1 MAQKRLNFFSIF
13 WVFSAMRTW
22 VSMFF
27 LELGPG
33 RSIAIIIGMKKKL
46 MQIHVG
52 LALNLECKKA
62 GDVRKSSRMVGPQ

>member
-1 MAQKRLNFFSIF
+1 MAQKRLKNFSIF

-33 RSIAIIIGMKKKL
+33 RSIAIIIGMKKK
-46 MQIHVG
+46 ID
-52 LALNLECKKA
+52 ANTCW
-62 GDVRKSSRMVGPQ
+62 SSFEFRM

>member
-1 MAQKRLNFFSIF
+1 MGLFSHEDLGQYVFFGIGTWQKHCNNY
-13 WVFSAMRTW
+13 WN
-22 VSMFF
+22 
-27 LELGPG
+27 E
-33 RSIAIIIGMKKKL
+33 KKKL

>member
-1 MAQKRLNFFSIF
+1 
-13 WVFSAMRTW
+13 
-22 VSMFF
+22 
-27 LELGPG
+27 
-33 RSIAIIIGMKKKL
+33 